1 MNWKLNSNLT
11 AMSIVAA
18 CLVLAG
24 GTVVGAYHSFKHL
37 GWIAVFPVAGFLFA
51 DYMGAHLIFFS
62 HKEKGVLGWSAMTCK
77 FLVFGTLLLNGA
89 SLVYLLITES
99 KDRVATANKL
109 EEAKARTEIE
119 TTAKVKL
126 IEAESAA
133 RRAEDKQR
141 AENAAKLAAAT
152 GNARLARAAMTTRP
166 ARNALNVAPSLS
178 PTPAPESG
186 AAVEEKAKD
195 EPTTFE
201 RFVRWYTRA
210 PLYFSGGLVGLLCF
224 VLMQVFGKIAAD
236 RKAHADE
243 SPDEIDIVEHH
254 APARFG
260 NLVNAPEFLKAPE
273 RALIPASLTNDGPG
287 AVKETTRNGA
297 DEGLRRLRVCLKL
310 IEFHHSPMRF
320 KADLKDDHI
329 WIRAME
335 SSNGQQH
342 TTHSAK
348 AALSILDDALTMEP
362 GAFRERL
369 ETFLKKRGFEL

>member
-99 KDRVATANKL
+99 KDRVATASKL

-201 RFVRWYTRA
+201 WFVRWYTRA

-224 VLMQVFGKIAAD
+224 VLMQVFGKMAAD
-236 RKAHADE
+236 RKADADE
-243 SPDEIDIVEHH
+243 PSGELDVVEEHV
-254 APARFG
+254 PARLG
-260 NLVNAPEFLKAPE
+260 NFVTRPE
-273 RALIPASLTNDGPG
+273 RALIPASLTNNGE
-287 AVKETTRNGA
+287 VEVEESTWNGA
-297 DEGLRRLRVCLKL
+297 GEGLRRLQGCLKL
-310 IEFHHSPMRF
+310 IEFHHSPMRL
-320 KADLKDDHI
+320 KVDLKDDHI

-335 SSNGQQH
+335 SSHGEQR

-362 GAFRERL
+362 GAFRDRL
-369 ETFLKKRGFEL
+369 EMFLRKRGFEI

>member
-11 AMSIVAA
+11 VMSVVAA

-37 GWIAVFPVAGFLFA
+37 GWIAIFPVAGFLFA

-62 HKEKGVLGWSAMTCK
+62 HKEKGLLGWSAMICK

-99 KDRVATANKL
+99 KDRTATANKI
-109 EEAKARTEIE
+109 EETKARTEID
-119 TTAKVKL
+119 TAAKVKL

-133 RRAEDKQR
+133 RRAEDIQR

-152 GNARLARAAMTTRP
+152 GNARLARAAITSRP
-166 ARNALNVAPSLS
+166 SSNGATSPLS
-178 PTPAPESG
+178 TPAPESG
-186 AAVEEKAKD
+186 AAEIEKAKS
-195 EPTTFE
+195 EPSTFE
-201 RFVRWYTRA
+201 RFVKWYTRA

-224 VLMQVFGKIAAD
+224 VLMQVFGKMEAD
-236 RKAHADE
+236 RKADADE
-243 SPDEIDIVEHH
+243 STGELEVVEEH
-254 APARFG
+254 APAMLG
-260 NLVNAPEFLKAPE
+260 NFVKTPELLKAPE
-273 RALIPASLTNDGPG
+273 RALIPASLTNNGPG
-287 AVKETTRNGA
+287 EVKETTRNGSG
-297 DEGLRRLRVCLKL
+297 EGMRRLRVCLRQ
-310 IEFHHSPMRF
+310 IEFRHSPMYF
-320 KADLKDDHI
+320 KVDLKDDHI

-348 AALSILDDALTMEP
+348 AALTILDDALTMDP

>member
-1 MNWKLNSNLT
+1 
-11 AMSIVAA
+11 VAA

-37 GWIAVFPVAGFLFA
+37 GWIAIFPVAGFLFA

-62 HKEKGVLGWSAMTCK
+62 HKEKGLLGWSAMTCK

-99 KDRVATANKL
+99 KDRTATTNKL
-109 EEAKARTEIE
+109 EEKKARTEIE
-119 TTAKVKL
+119 TDAKVKL

-133 RRAEDKQR
+133 RRAEDRQR
-141 AENAAKLAAAT
+141 AENAAKLAATT
-152 GNARLARAAMTTRP
+152 GNARLARAAITTRP
-166 ARNALNVAPSLS
+166 ARPDSNAAPSPSSTQAL
-178 PTPAPESG
+178 ESG
-186 AAVEEKAKD
+186 VTEEVRVKD
-195 EPTTFE
+195 ETSTFE

-224 VLMQVFGKIAAD
+224 VLMQVFGKMEAD
-236 RKAHADE
+236 RKPDADE
-243 SPDEIDIVEHH
+243 SPVELDVVEKS
-254 APARFG
+254 APALLGPF
-260 NLVNAPEFLKAPE
+260 VEAPELLKAPK
-273 RALIPASLTNDGPG
+273 RALIPASLTNNGPG
-287 AVKETTRNGA
+287 EVKETTRNGA
-297 DEGLRRLRVCLKL
+297 GEGMRRLRACLRR
-310 IEFHHSPMRF
+310 IEFRHSPMYF
-320 KADLKDDHI
+320 KVDLKDDHI

-342 TTHSAK
+342 ATHSAK
-348 AALSILDDALTMEP
+348 AALTILDDALTMEP

>member
-1 MNWKLNSNLT
+1 MKWKLNSNLT
-11 AMSIVAA
+11 VMSVVAA

-37 GWIAVFPVAGFLFA
+37 GWIAIFPVAGFLFA

-62 HKEKGVLGWSAMTCK
+62 HKEKGLLGWSAMTCK

-99 KDRVATANKL
+99 KDRTATANKI
-109 EEAKARTEIE
+109 EETKARTEID
-119 TTAKVKL
+119 TAAKVKL

-133 RRAEDKQR
+133 RRAEDTQR
-141 AENAAKLAAAT
+141 ADNAAKLVATT

-166 ARNALNVAPSLS
+166 ARNASNDASS
-178 PTPAPESG
+178 PTPAPDSG
-186 AAVEEKAKD
+186 VAEIENVKD
-195 EPTTFE
+195 KPSTFE

-224 VLMQVFGKIAAD
+224 VLMQVFGKMEAD
-236 RKAHADE
+236 RLSGADE
-243 SPDEIDIVEHH
+243 SPSELDVVEKHD
-254 APARFG
+254 PARIG
-260 NLVNAPEFLKAPE
+260 NFVKAPVK
-273 RALIPASLTNDGPG
+273 ALIPASLKNNGAD
-287 AVKETTRNGA
+287 AVKETTRNG
-297 DEGLRRLRVCLKL
+297 DGEGMRRLRVCLRQ
-310 IEFHHSPMRF
+310 IEFRHSPMYF
-320 KADLKDDHI
+320 KVDLKDDHI

-335 SSNGQQH
+335 PSNGGQRA
-342 TTHSAK
+342 THSAK
-348 AALSILDDALTMEP
+348 ATLTILDDAITMES

>member
-11 AMSIVAA
+11 VMSVVAA

-37 GWIAVFPVAGFLFA
+37 GWIAIFPVAGFLFA

-62 HKEKGVLGWSAMTCK
+62 HKEKGLLGWSAMTCK

-99 KDRVATANKL
+99 KDRAATANKI
-109 EEAKARTEIE
+109 EETKARTEID
-119 TTAKVKL
+119 TAAKVKL

-133 RRAEDKQR
+133 RRAEDIQR

-152 GNARLARAAMTTRP
+152 GNARLARAAITSRSSGP
-166 ARNALNVAPSLS
+166 ASNVATSS
-178 PTPAPESG
+178 TAAPESG
-186 AAVEEKAKD
+186 AAEIENAKD
-195 EPTTFE
+195 APSTFE
-201 RFVRWYTRA
+201 WFVRWYTRA

-224 VLMQVFGKIAAD
+224 VLMQVFGKMEAD
-236 RKAHADE
+236 RKSDADE
-243 SPDEIDIVEHH
+243 STGELEVVEKH
-254 APARFG
+254 APAMLG
-260 NLVNAPEFLKAPE
+260 NLVKAPELLKAPE
-273 RALIPASLTNDGPG
+273 RALIPASLTNNGPG
-287 AVKETTRNGA
+287 EVKETTRNGSG
-297 DEGLRRLRVCLKL
+297 EGMRRLRVCLRQ
-310 IEFHHSPMRF
+310 IEFRHSPMYF
-320 KADLKDDHI
+320 KVDLKDDHI

-348 AALSILDDALTMEP
+348 AALTILDDALTMEP
-362 GAFRERL
+362 GAFRDRL
-369 ETFLKKRGFEL
+369 ETFLKKRGFDL